1 MINDLKN
8 IITNNGSIIFPV
20 FTYCFT
26 KSTGDYEIFHP
37 AKSISK
43 VGILSET
50 FRLSS
55 EVIRTSSTTHSF
67 ALWGKITN
75 EIYTTNSPESPLGKG
90 SVLDWLTKNLNLYV
104 LMLGTNFSSLSYV
117 HYL

>member
-1 MINDLKN
+1 MIDLKN
-8 IITNNGSIIFPV
+8 IITNNGSIIFSV

-55 EVIRTSSTTHSF
+55 EVIRTNSTTHSF

-75 EIYTTNSPESPLGKG
+75 EIYTTNS
-90 SVLDWLTKNLNLYV
+90 
-104 LMLGTNFSSLSYV
+104 
-117 HYL
+117 